1 MSCATRSRSSRAVGS
16 SPGGRPESSSARSG
30 WERSSRSGW
39 IRCGCHGSP
48 RSPASFAASRSTG
61 GSSARWTRPRSACRS
76 CCARSTPTASSS
88 ATCRC
93 ASRSW
98 RRSSLSWRNELL
110 AVWAVT
116 LRNALMGA
124 RNVFFFFEL
133 LFWPIVG
140 VLSIGLMSRFLD
152 LTEAQASFVLVGTI
166 ALSVVNV
173 CQLEVAYAVLLD
185 VWSKSL
191 KHQFLAP
198 IGIRHLTLAAW
209 VVGVAVCA
217 LITLFGNRAEAFAW
231 ATVNMVLVLAGIYYP
246 ISVLPDFIAAIARAI
261 PLTYFL
267 DAYRSHYGFTSEFR
281 SPISTGLALS
291 ALYAA
296 LAHWAFLAAIHRA
309 RRTGLLLKMSE
320 IG

>member
-1 MSCATRSRSSRAVGS
+1 M
-16 SPGGRPESSSARSG
+16 
-30 WERSSRSGW
+30 
-39 IRCGCHGSP
+39 
-48 RSPASFAASRSTG
+48 AS
-61 GSSARWTRPRSACRS
+61 
-76 CCARSTPTASSS
+76 
-88 ATCRC
+88 
-93 ASRSW
+93 
-98 RRSSLSWRNELL
+98 
-110 AVWAVT
+110 
-116 LRNALMGA
+116 

-140 VLSIGLMSRFLD
+140 VLSIGLMTRFLH
-152 LTEAQASFVLVGTI
+152 LTPEQASLVLIGTI

-191 KHQFLAP
+191 KHQFIAP
-198 IGIRHLTLAAW
+198 IGIRHLTLGSWLVGMARGGVLFLLLAALGWWAFDFRVLAPGWLAVAVFLLGCFLNAW

-246 ISVLPDFIAAIARAI
+246 ISVLPDSIAAIARAI

-267 DAYRSHYGFTSEFR
+267 DAYRSHYGFASEFR
-281 SPISTGLALS
+281 FPIATGLVLS
-291 ALYAA
+291 VFYAV
-296 LAHWAFLAAIHRA
+296 LAHWAFLAAIQRA

-320 IG
+320 

>member
-1 MSCATRSRSSRAVGS
+1 
-16 SPGGRPESSSARSG
+16 
-30 WERSSRSGW
+30 
-39 IRCGCHGSP
+39 
-48 RSPASFAASRSTG
+48 
-61 GSSARWTRPRSACRS
+61 
-76 CCARSTPTASSS
+76 
-88 ATCRC
+88 
-93 ASRSW
+93 
-98 RRSSLSWRNELL
+98 LSWRGELL

-140 VLSIGLMSRFLD
+140 VLSIGLMSRFLE
-152 LTEAQASFVLVGTI
+152 LTSAQASFVLIGTI
-166 ALSVVNV
+166 ALSIVNV

-198 IGIRHLTLAAW
+198 IGIRHLTLGSWVIGMLRGLLVFGLLAVLGRWAFGFNVGQPGWIALATFLLGCFLTAW

-231 ATVNMVLVLAGIYYP
+231 ASVNLVLVLAGIYYP
-246 ISVLPDFIAAIARAI
+246 ISVLPDFIAVIAKAI

-267 DAYRSHYGFTSEFR
+267 DAYRAYYGFESEFAA
-281 SPISTGLALS
+281 PIATGLALS

-296 LAHWAFLAAIHRA
+296 LAHWAFLAAIQRA

-320 IG
+320 